1 MKGEIEIFK
10 NEDDIVEFGIHDTSF
25 RVCIETETYWQEE
38 AISFN
43 GFTDEIQYEEHEQ
56 TTTFVRMDTLQCSG
70 TLYYS
75 KEDICSELERML
87 NEHNC

>member
-10 NEDDIVEFGIHDTSF
+10 NKDDIVEFGIHDTSF

-56 TTTFVRMDTLQCSG
+56 TTTFDRMDTLECHG
-70 TLYYS
+70 TMYYS

-87 NEHNC
+87 NEDNC